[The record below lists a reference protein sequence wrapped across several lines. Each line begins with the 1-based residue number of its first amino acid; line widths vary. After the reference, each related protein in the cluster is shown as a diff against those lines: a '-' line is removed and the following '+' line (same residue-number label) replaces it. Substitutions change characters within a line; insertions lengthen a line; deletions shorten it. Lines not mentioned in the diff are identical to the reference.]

1 MARYRRRRKSYRRRT
16 NSPINQA
23 WRMLPASLK
32 RAMIAS
38 PGGAVLLE
46 ALSLLGQ

>member
-1 MARYRRRRKSYRRRT
+1 MTRYRRRRKSYRRRT

-32 RAMIAS
+32 RALIAS
-38 PGGAVLLE
+38 PGGAIVFGVW
-46 ALSLLGQ
+46 SSLGQ